1 MTLRLILTR
10 HAKSD
15 WSHTGMADHERPLN
29 HHGQDEAAALG
40 AWLKSRGYLPDQIIV
55 SNSQRTVETAHLV
68 QNALGTQPSRST
80 RRQLYQ
86 ADADTLLG
94 ELNHANGQTIMLI
107 AHNPGIQTFAQQLIR
122 DASTHPRLQGYPT
135 ACTAV
140 IDFTEEDWV
149 DVTAGRGALRDVFIP
164 ED

>member
-15 WSHTGMADHERPLN
+15 WSDSGQPDHDRPLN
-29 HHGQDEAAALG
+29 HHGKDEAAALG

-55 SNSQRTVETAHLV
+55 SDASRTVETADLV
-68 QNALGTQPSRST
+68 QKALGTTPPRST
-80 RRQLYQ
+80 RAQLYQ
-86 ADADTLLG
+86 SDADRLLA
-94 ELNHANGQTIMLI
+94 ELNHAEGKTIMLV
-107 AHNPGIQTFAQQLIR
+107 AHNPGIQHFAHDLIG
-122 DASTHPRLQGYPT
+122 DTSLHPRLNSYPT

-140 IDFTEEDWV
+140 IDFTEDTWA